1 MSKKQSTSFMDGLVP
16 TLESYLVIL
25 QHAQSIFFMLGLEHK
40 RKKPLFDLFLEAK
53 CQVHGL
59 AWTIGQYVVSDVFEY

>member
-1 MSKKQSTSFMDGLVP
+1 MSKKQSTSFMDGLVHNFGKLLGNSA
-16 TLESYLVIL
+16 TCAVY
-25 QHAQSIFFMLGLEHK
+25 FFHVGSRTQK
-40 RKKPLFDLFLEAK
+40 KKPLFDLFLEAK

>member
-1 MSKKQSTSFMDGLVP
+1 MSKNSQHGLWMASYT

-25 QHAQSIFFMLGLEHK
+25 QHAQSIFFLLGLEHK